1 MVSPPRDER
10 EQALRAVMQSL
21 EHRKVETIAVTH
33 RMALDALK
41 AFQFALEDADGDIPE
56 DVHSPLFDEIMV
68 VLHAMEAMSKGLMG
82 RVLESEL
89 P

>member
-56 DVHSPLFDEIMV
+56 DVHSPLFDEITV

-82 RVLESEL
+82 RVLDD
-89 P
+89 